1 MLRSSGHPHATVLPK
16 MRELP
21 LFPLNVVLFP
31 GMRLPLHIFEERYKT
46 MIGECLERGGPF
58 GVVLIKSGSEVGG
71 PAEPNLVGTSAVITH
86 VERLEDGRMNLLA
99 TGVRRFRIV
108 DVTMRSGYLVGQV
121 EDLEAPPDDP
131 EELAT
136 EAERVAG
143 LFAEYFRLLLALN
156 GQWQRSIPLPGEP
169 DALADHVAAFMDVD
183 VLVKQ
188 DLLETESA
196 LARLRKEAEL
206 LGDEILELY
215 PKVEAAR
222 RQRWSGFGVLN

>member
-1 MLRSSGHPHATVLPK
+1 

-21 LFPLNVVLFP
+21 LFPLNTVLFP

-46 MIGECLERGGPF
+46 MIGECLERSSPF

-86 VERLEDGRMNLLA
+86 VERLDDGRMNLLA
-99 TGVRRFRIV
+99 MGVRRFRIV

-121 EDLEAPPDDP
+121 EDLDAPADDP
-131 EELAT
+131 EELAA
-136 EAERVAG
+136 EAGRVAG
-143 LFAEYFRLLLALN
+143 LFAEYFRLLLTLN
-156 GQWQRSIPLPGEP
+156 GQWQRSIPLPEEP
-169 DALADHVAAFMDVD
+169 GALADHVAAFMDVD

-196 LARLRKEAEL
+196 LARLRKETEL
-206 LGDEILELY
+206 LGDEILDLY
-215 PKVEAAR
+215 PRVEASL
-222 RQRWSGFGVLN
+222 RQRWSGFGVMN

>member
-1 MLRSSGHPHATVLPK
+1 

-21 LFPLNVVLFP
+21 LFPLNTVLFP

-46 MIGECLERGGPF
+46 MIGDCLEQRRPF
-58 GVVLIKSGSEVGG
+58 GVVLIKSGPEAGG

-86 VERLEDGRMNLLA
+86 VERLDDGRMNLLA
-99 TGVRRFRIV
+99 MGVRRFRIV

-121 EDLEAPPDDP
+121 EDVEVPPDDP
-131 EELAT
+131 QELAA

-143 LFAEYFRLLLALN
+143 LFAEYFRLLLALD
-156 GQWQRSIPLPGEP
+156 GQWQRSIPLPAEP

-183 VLVKQ
+183 LLVKQ

-196 LARLRKEAEL
+196 LDRLRKEAEL
-206 LGDEILELY
+206 LGDEILDLY
-215 PKVEAAR
+215 PRVEASL
-222 RQRWSGFGVLN
+222 RQRWSGFGVMN